1 MTSKKQLNEIE
12 SSIVVLDERLEK
24 LEEQLGMMKQMI
36 SMQNALIENMQMMM
50 KMMST
55 TTPDMTG
62 GKQQDAQVAEER
74 QKDDVNSLAE
84 ETQPKT
90 NKKTKEQQKSISVRE
105 RFLRVI

>member
-62 GKQQDAQVAEER
+62 GKQQDAQAVER
-74 QKDDVNSLAE
+74 QQEDVPSLAE
-84 ETQPKT
+84 ETQPKI
-90 NKKTKEQQKSISVRE
+90 NKKTKEQQKSSSVRE